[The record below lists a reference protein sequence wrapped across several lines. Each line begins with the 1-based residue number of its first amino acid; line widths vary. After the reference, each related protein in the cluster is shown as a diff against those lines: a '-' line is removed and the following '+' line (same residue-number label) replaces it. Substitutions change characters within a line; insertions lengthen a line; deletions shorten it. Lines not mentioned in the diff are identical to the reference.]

1 MKKLVGL
8 FLWFCAASVLAQIC
22 IVGLAAVNGNFNR
35 RTLSQVIALMNGID
49 IQTKRLE
56 TALITARDTP
66 VPSYEEVL
74 NAKTNAELQLNS
86 RTRALDRLQ
95 RQLGDQQ
102 RELQKKI
109 EDFDERRIQFE
120 LKLEQLRTGSQN
132 DSLKEAQSILE
143 NLAPEAAKKQLV
155 LMLLK
160 DELSD
165 VVSIIRGFPPDK
177 QKKVLAEFAETADE
191 EMLAKVLAEIRR
203 AGPNNPIDEASKPQK
218 P

>member
-22 IVGLAAVNGNFNR
+22 IVGLAAVNGNFSR

-102 RELQKKI
+102 RELQNKI
-109 EDFDERRIQFE
+109 EAFDERRIQFE
-120 LKLEQLRTGSQN
+120 LKLEQLRTGSQSN
-132 DSLKEAQSILE
+132 SLKEAQSILE
-143 NLAPEAAKKQLV
+143 NIAPEAAKKQLV
-155 LMLLK
+155 LMLLN
-160 DELSD
+160 DELLD
-165 VVSIIRGFPPDK
+165 VVSIIRGFSPDK
-177 QKKVLAEFAETADE
+177 QKKVLAEFTETADE

>member
-1 MKKLVGL
+1 MKKLVGF

-22 IVGLAAVNGNFNR
+22 IVGLAAVNGNFSR

-49 IQTKRLE
+49 IQAKRLE

-66 VPSYEEVL
+66 VPSYEDVL

-132 DSLKEAQSILE
+132 NSLKEIQNILE
-143 NLAPEAAKKQLV
+143 NMAPEAAKKQLA

-160 DELSD
+160 NELSD
-165 VVSIIRGFPPDK
+165 VVSIILGFPPDK
-177 QKKVLAEFAETADE
+177 QKKVLAEFTETADD
-191 EMLAKVLAEIRR
+191 EMLAKVFAEIRR

>member
-102 RELQKKI
+102 RELQEKI

-132 DSLKEAQSILE
+132 NSLKETQSILE
-143 NLAPEAAKKQLV
+143 NMAPEAAKKQLV
-155 LMLLK
+155 LMFLK